1 MMGKML
7 RGATGSEAV
16 YHRGVWYEKAELFQ
30 WVTYVLHC
38 TTPFLYYYIRKR
50 FGVYVIYA
58 CKRIP
63 RECLVPGVAL

>member
-38 TTPFLYYYIRKR
+38 TTLFLYHYIRKR
-50 FGVYVIYA
+50 L
-58 CKRIP
+58 RNT
-63 RECLVPGVAL
+63 